1 LICEWRRGLR
11 NEIKKTFKVLPPT
24 RGIYNE
30 LKKVWDE
37 FNCSNEILAVK
48 INELVGT
55 SLYVAL
61 MKSNTKDDKRGQA
74 PKQK

>member
-1 LICEWRRGLR
+1 
-11 NEIKKTFKVLPPT
+11 
-24 RGIYNE
+24 
-30 LKKVWDE
+30 VWDE